1 MKEVTRHAEHL
12 LRETVP
18 RLAEMLERQVPQEK
32 HVSEYI
38 FARQVLEMLEIEH
51 RGLKKNHAV
60 LMERNCEL
68 QRILEIYQSRAV
80 GDMQVTKQNA
90 PQSLQPTIKGTVGEL
105 GKSDYYYKLVQA
117 RAIEQE
123 EIFKGQ
129 EQLRPGMFNQR

>member
-1 MKEVTRHAEHL
+1 MKEVTRQAERL

-18 RLAEMLERQVPQEK
+18 RLAELLERQVPQEK

-80 GDMQVTKQNA
+80 GDMQGTKHHA

-105 GKSDYYYKLVQA
+105 GKSDYDLKLIQA
-117 RAIEQE
+117 RAQEQE